1 MKIITP
7 YTLAPIAILV
17 LSGCSDNTPPA
28 AEKSPRPVQVIE
40 LGSQHQFNTRQFS
53 GVLEAMDTANL
64 AFKVPGT
71 ITEVLV
77 KTGESIKQGQVIAR
91 LDPHDYQVAVLEL
104 EARLDEAKAAKA
116 LAAIELKRVKQAT
129 QDNAIAAVNLD
140 RAVSGYKRSQAM
152 VKVVE
157 QNLQKAKDALSYTEL
172 TAPFDGVIGKR
183 FSEQFEQAAPGL
195 PVFTIHQPS
204 LLQAVVDIPE
214 SLINQF
220 ESQPS
225 GAVSWYGNNT
235 PIPATLKE
243 ISTLP
248 DPIKQTYQLTYQ
260 LDQTTLTMD
269 NSALPGKAI
278 QLNIAFAQ
286 GEGQYCIPYSSI
298 MQTGVSH
305 TVFAIKDGTAN
316 PRSVTIHSLQ
326 ANQACISGNV
336 NAGDKIITGGVPYLE
351 PSQPVGEVITTA
363 LVPPQAP
370 NNEVFVASASE
381 SSLSNESAPQAR

>member
-1 MKIITP
+1 M
-7 YTLAPIAILV
+7 
-17 LSGCSDNTPPA
+17 
-28 AEKSPRPVQVIE
+28 
-40 LGSQHQFNTRQFS
+40 
-53 GVLEAMDTANL
+53 
-64 AFKVPGT
+64 
-71 ITEVLV
+71 
-77 KTGESIKQGQVIAR
+77 
-91 LDPHDYQVAVLEL
+91 LEL
-104 EARLDEAKAAKA
+104 EARLDEAKAAKT
-116 LAAIELKRVKQAT
+116 LADIELKRVKQAT
-129 QDNAIAAVNLD
+129 SDNAIAEVNLD

-172 TAPFDGVIGKR
+172 TAPFDGVVGKR

-195 PVFTIHQPS
+195 PVFTLHQPNH
-204 LLQAVVDIPE
+204 LQAVVDIPE

-260 LDQTTLTMD
+260 LDQTALTMD

-286 GEGQYCIPYSSI
+286 GEGQYCIPYSAI
-298 MQTGVSH
+298 MQTGVTH
-305 TVFAIKDGTAN
+305 TVFASKMG
-316 PRSVTIHSLQ
+316 
-326 ANQACISGNV
+326 
-336 NAGDKIITGGVPYLE
+336 
-351 PSQPVGEVITTA
+351 QPTQE
-363 LVPPQAP
+363 
-370 NNEVFVASASE
+370 AS
-381 SSLSNESAPQAR
+381 R